1 MQRNRKYQ
9 NRNSMMKPIYLFLAT
24 GFQET
29 EAIAPVTV
37 CRKAG
42 LVIKTVSITGNLMVE
57 SALGVTVKADMLFE
71 EADFSDAAML
81 VMPGGMPGS
90 TNLSDYAPLQEVI
103 MQHYKAGTPLAAIC
117 AAPLVYGR
125 LGLLRGVKATCYPGC
140 EDEQWGAIIIDKA
153 AVTDGQFITGHGP
166 GAALDF
172 GYAIVDYIAGPEVV
186 KQVKAGMVWPY

>member
-1 MQRNRKYQ
+1 MV
-9 NRNSMMKPIYLFLAT
+9 KPIYLFLAT

-42 LVIKTVSITGNLMVE
+42 LLIKTVSITGQLWVE
-57 SALGVTVKADMLFE
+57 SAMGVTVKADMLFE

-117 AAPLVYGR
+117 AAPSILGHK
-125 LGLLRGVKATCYPGC
+125 GLLQGRKAIAYPGF
-140 EDEQWGAIIIDKA
+140 ETQLAGAEISEHSVEQSDFIITAQGA
-153 AVTDGQFITGHGP
+153 
-166 GAALDF
+166 GAALPF
-172 GYAIVDYIAGPEVV
+172 GLKLTEVLTSSENAKKLADAVCYPEH
-186 KQVKAGMVWPY
+186 